1 VRKVKKFK
9 LKINSYFVEKKL
21 KEKSDKEIVPE
32 VKKIIS
38 EKIKEVENLILPAT
52 LYEIFKPEQVLSH
65 LTLKEYL
72 SDVWNESFF
81 SGLTSNV
88 INVVALTLYVIT
100 LGKKVKFIEEENYPQ
115 IYQAIIETA
124 QEQAV
129 RFVRRLVNEEAKKE
143 NYLLGANFD
152 LSEKEKR
159 EKIFELIDLSCL
171 GLEKENILREQF
183 GFRIGVIPW
192 FSQRKFKKRESD

>member
-1 VRKVKKFK
+1 MRKVKKFK